1 MVQGTVCISLARPD
15 VRVSVAEVVVR
26 IRGDEA
32 ATGAVVR
39 IAAEQPELL
48 FPSTNRVAVAVTRIF
63 CGRGFSPTQSERKTF
78 FSHAGLALVDALRVN
93 DPLVDVLSI
102 ILYFCH

>member
-1 MVQGTVCISLARPD
+1 MVQGTVCISLARPV

-32 ATGAVVR
+32 ATGSVVR

-63 CGRGFSPTQSERKTF
+63 SVEVFRPLKASEKPF
-78 FSHAGLALVDALRVN
+78 FSRRACPCRCASGH
-93 DPLVDVLSI
+93 
-102 ILYFCH
+102 